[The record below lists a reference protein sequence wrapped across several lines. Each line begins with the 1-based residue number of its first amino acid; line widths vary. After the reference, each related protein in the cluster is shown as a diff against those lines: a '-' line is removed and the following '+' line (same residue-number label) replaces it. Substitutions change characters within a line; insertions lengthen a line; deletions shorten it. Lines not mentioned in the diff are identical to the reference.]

1 MVGAAYTLDLNA
13 VSAPIQGVNGVWVIS
28 PTTRNDVNA
37 EGNFAAE
44 VNNLN
49 NRTYFRNLP
58 LTSGAAVRLANAIR
72 EKADVEDLR
81 QGS

>member
-1 MVGAAYTLDLNA
+1 MALGHRPGHPQR
-13 VSAPIQGVNGVWVIS
+13 SRPRHS
-28 PTTRNDVNA
+28 P
-37 EGNFAAE
+37 AE
-44 VNNLN
+44 VNSLN
-49 NRTYFRNLP
+49 DRSYFRNLP